1 MRLVNQQGRLK
12 ADWNDI
18 ASILGTGRTESAV
31 HQKFNKISRARDGDK
46 SLYEQYT
53 LLDKQEGTQ
62 ELDGAPEPL
71 PAGCAATPHVLPPDA
86 RSDCALRRWKSTLDD
101 TTNRVY
107 YYHEVTQESRWERP
121 TASDAASSSAT
132 VSATCR
138 QAERTHFSL

>member
-71 PAGCAATPHVLPPDA
+71 PAGCAATPCCHPTRVLSAPLAGGNRLWIRPRTGFTTTTRSRRSRDGSA
-86 RSDCALRRWKSTLDD
+86 RPRAMQHPALQL
-101 TTNRVY
+101 
-107 YYHEVTQESRWERP
+107 
-121 TASDAASSSAT
+121 
-132 VSATCR
+132 
-138 QAERTHFSL
+138 